1 MADQVLGESCEAFMN
16 YHSIRHEIVTELE
29 IKKSRFITWVSPICS
44 QAEAEQ
50 IIAASRQR
58 WPGAT
63 HYCFAWITKDP
74 VMERCSDDGE
84 PSGTAGIPVLEV
96 IKKENLRNVAV
107 VVTRYFGGIKLG
119 AGGLIRA
126 YTKGA
131 KIGLDAGT
139 IVDMVL
145 HTRLKIRID
154 YTLYG
159 KIENYLMNEEYIVD
173 ESVFDDAVNIFV
185 YIEDGKKND
194 FYNIITDL
202 TNGSAIIE
210 ELDEE
215 YIAIK
220 DGKRFI

>member
-1 MADQVLGESCEAFMN
+1 MDNIYRTIYGYGEDETIIN
-16 YHSIRHEIVTELE
+16 
-29 IKKSRFITWVSPICS
+29 KSRFIGYSMPVETEE
-44 QAEAEQ
+44 EALKF
-50 IIAASRQR
+50 IDKIKTKHRD
-58 WPGAT
+58 AT
-63 HYCFAWITKDP
+63 HNVYAYVLGKDSNTQ
-74 VMERCSDDGE
+74 RFSDDGE

-96 IKKENLRNVAV
+96 IKKEDLRNVVV

-131 KIGLDAGT
+131 KIGLEAGI

-145 HTRLKIRID
+145 HTKVKIRID

-173 ESVFDDAVNIFV
+173 QSIFDDAVNIFV
-185 YIEDGKKND
+185 YIEEAKKD
-194 FYNIITDL
+194 FFYNIITDL

-210 ELDEE
+210 DLDEE

-220 DGKRFI
+220 DGKRLS

>member
-1 MADQVLGESCEAFMN
+1 MDKIYKTIYAYGED
-16 YHSIRHEIVTELE
+16 EI
-29 IKKSRFITWVSPICS
+29 IINKSRFIGYAMPIETEE
-44 QAEAEQ
+44 EALEF
-50 IIAASRQR
+50 IDKIKTKHRD
-58 WPGAT
+58 AT
-63 HYCFAWITKDP
+63 HNVYAYVLGKDSNIQ
-74 VMERCSDDGE
+74 RFSDDGE

-139 IVDMVL
+139 VVDMVL

-173 ESVFDDAVNIFV
+173 ESIFDDAVNIFV
-185 YIEDGKKND
+185 YIEDAKKND

-202 TNGSAIIE
+202 TNGSAIIG

-220 DGKRFI
+220 DGKRFK